1 MHRLLAMIQGAARAA
16 RASRAALVIAVLL
29 FCAAGHWLHHV
40 SDPACAEGAGG
51 AGHAC
56 AVCSGMHAS
65 SLVATVT
72 TAPAPLPNRW
82 QLAPAAPAI
91 APRARAAV
99 AAPPRAPP
107 AS

>member
-1 MHRLLAMIQGAARAA
+1 MNRLLAMICSASGAARAT
-16 RASRAALVIAVLL
+16 RAALVIAVLTL
-29 FCAAGHWLHHV
+29 GAVGHWLHHV
-40 SDPACAEGAGG
+40 SDPACVEGEGG

-56 AVCSGMHAS
+56 AVCAGLHAS

-82 QLAPAAPAI
+82 QLAPAAAAL
-91 APRARAAV
+91 APRARATV